1 MTSRDPA
8 FDDGAFAQAREEHEE
23 HDGFELRRTTIPIA
37 TRHGL
42 ARFHDALATPPSIL
56 AALAREPGG
65 LAVERAVFFDVETT
79 GFGGDDTLVF
89 LVGAATLSSAEVVI
103 EQWLLVDE
111 ANEQAFLDAV
121 APRLLH
127 AESLVTFVGK
137 SFDRHRLDDRFAL
150 FRRERP
156 LAKLRHADL
165 YHASRRMFRE
175 RVGDTRLATLER
187 EILGIVRRHD
197 LRGSECPAAWLDF
210 LETRNRRF
218 IEPVLRHNALDLIAM
233 IVLLSKLRVSLAY
246 PDDLEEA
253 AAAGAFFVAAGR
265 IDLATAPLSRV
276 LRAPL
281 STSETIENA
290 RRLGKRVLDE
300 NQAGT

>member
-1 MTSRDPA
+1 MTLRDPA
-8 FDDGAFAQAREEHEE
+8 FDDGAFAHAREEHDER
-23 HDGFELRRTTIPIA
+23 DGFECRRTTIPIA

-65 LAVERAVFFDVETT
+65 LAIERAVFFDVETT

-89 LVGAATLSSAEVVI
+89 LVGTATLSPAAVEI
-103 EQWLLVDE
+103 EQWLLTDE
-111 ANEQAFLDAV
+111 AKEREFLDV
-121 APRLLH
+121 VRPRLLQ

-150 FRRERP
+150 FQGERP

-165 YHASRRMFRE
+165 YHASRRLFRR

-197 LRGSECPAAWLDF
+197 LRGSDCPEAWLDF

-218 IEPVLRHNALDLIAM
+218 IEPVLRHNALDLVAM
-233 IVLLSKLRVSLAY
+233 IVLLSKLRVCLAY

-276 LRAPL
+276 LRAPI
-281 STSETIENA
+281 SSSETIEDA
-290 RRLGKRVLDE
+290 RRLGTRVLETKEARD
-300 NQAGT
+300 